1 MNFPVFNLKYRSIES
16 DININTLILRI
27 KYHQIMKRI
36 ILFFIIIF
44 STTAIHAQE
53 DTYWKKITQDNGIVS
68 NRSDV
73 KSIANNE
80 LLFNLNEVAIKK
92 YLELLQNKKAADG
105 KIEITVPNMNG
116 DLERFLVWES
126 SNFEPELQRQFPDIR
141 AYNGI
146 GITDRNAALYFSLSP
161 KGIQIMVLRGDSG
174 SEFIEPYSKD
184 NTVYV
189 LYGSKNRNKG
199 SLPFTCKTEDIG
211 LNKQLLNTASKIS
224 ANNKVFKTLRLAL
237 SCTGEYTA
245 YHGGTVSLAL
255 AAMNATMTRV
265 NGIFNKDLAVK
276 LQIIANNNLIMYTD
290 AATDPYS
297 DAMTGAGGVWNQE
310 LQTNLT
316 NVITNSGYDIGHLF
330 GASGGGGNAGCIG
343 CVCVNPSNDS
353 PLAKGSAFT
362 SPSDS
367 KPEGD
372 TFDIDFVAHE
382 MGHQLGANHT
392 FSYEIEGTG
401 TNVEPGS
408 GSTIMGYAGITSDYD
423 VQANSDDYFAYASIL
438 QVQNNLLSKTCAVS
452 TALSNSPPTINA
464 GLDFT
469 IPNGTAF
476 ILKGSGSDING
487 NAVTYS
493 WEQNDTAITSS
504 GVNSVAFPTKIDG
517 PLFRSLYPSSS
528 PIRYMPSYN
537 TVLFNKLTTTWESVS
552 LIARSLH
559 FTLTGRDNAGLGTAQ
574 TNTDEMIVNVSGTIG
589 PFEVT
594 SQNTENLSWA
604 PGTNQTIIWNVSG
617 SNVLSGSNT
626 VNIKLSTDGGV
637 TFSTILSANSPNDGS
652 ETIMVPNI
660 TATNCRIL
668 IEPIANIYY
677 ALNSKSFAIGYSV
690 ASSCTTYTF
699 STPITIPDARGTYT
713 TRTITVPTAT
723 GTTSDVNFA
732 VGLTHSFL
740 SDVQMEIVSPLGT
753 TVKLFDRNCGSTNSA
768 LLLTYDDLGSLLV
781 CGSTTPQTV
790 SPFEPLAAFNGQ
802 NPQGVWTFRVR
813 DVDATKTGT
822 VDQASITICTKT
834 FTLATLDFEINDFA
848 VYPNPNKGNF
858 NVKFTT
864 TSTSGVEVLVHDL
877 LGRKLFENK
886 FENESNFNKNIQLK
900 NVQPGLYLLTVIDGN
915 RKEVRKIV
923 IK

>member
-1 MNFPVFNLKYRSIES
+1 
-16 DININTLILRI
+16 
-27 KYHQIMKRI
+27 MKRI
-36 ILFFIIIF
+36 VLFFIIIF
-44 STTAIHAQE
+44 FTTAIHAQE
-53 DTYWKKITQDNGIVS
+53 GTYWKKIAQDNGIS
-68 NRSDV
+68 DRSDV
-73 KSIANNE
+73 KTIAANQ

-92 YLELLQNKKAADG
+92 SLELLQNKKAADG
-105 KIEITVPNMNG
+105 KIEIIIPNMNG

-126 SNFEPELQRQFPDIR
+126 SNFEPELQTQFPDIR

-146 GITDRNAALYFSLSP
+146 GITDRNAALYFSISP
-161 KGIQIMVLRGDSG
+161 KGIQSMVLRGDSG

-184 NTVYV
+184 STVYV
-189 LYGSKNRNKG
+189 LFNSKNRNKG

-211 LNKQLLNTASKIS
+211 LNKQLLNTTGKIS
-224 ANNKVFKTLRLAL
+224 ANNKVFKTMRLAL

-245 YHGGTVSLAL
+245 YHGGTVALAL
-255 AAMNATMTRV
+255 TAMNATMTRV
-265 NGIFNKDLAVK
+265 NGVFNKDLAIK

-297 DAMTGAGGVWNQE
+297 DAITGAGGAWNQE

-316 NVITNSGYDIGHLF
+316 NVITDGGYDIGHLF

-343 CVCVNPSNDS
+343 CVCVNPSSSN

-362 SPSDS
+362 SPSDA

-408 GSTIMGYAGITSDYD
+408 GSTIMGYAGITSEYD
-423 VQANSDDYFAYASIL
+423 VQASSDDYFAYVSIL
-438 QVQNNLLSKTCAVS
+438 QIQTNFLSKTCAVS

-476 ILKGSGSDING
+476 ILKGAGSDING

-493 WEQNDTAITSS
+493 WEQNDTAITTS

-528 PIRYMPSYN
+528 PIRYMPAYSK
-537 TVLFNKLTTTWESVS
+537 VLSNKLTTTWESVS
-552 LIARSLH
+552 SVARSLH
-559 FTLTGRDNAGLGTAQ
+559 FTLTGRDNAALGTAQ
-574 TNTDEMIVNVSGTIG
+574 TNTDEMTVNVSGTIG

-594 SQNTENLSWA
+594 SQNTENLSWDQ
-604 PGTNQTIIWNVSG
+604 GTNQTITWNVSG
-617 SNVLSGSNT
+617 SNVLEGSNT

-668 IEPIANIYY
+668 IEPTANIYY

-690 ASSCTTYTF
+690 ASSCTTYAF

-713 TRTITVPTAT
+713 TRTITVPAST

-732 VGLTHSFL
+732 VGLTHSYL

-753 TVKLFDRNCGSTNSA
+753 TVKLFDRNCGSTNNA

-822 VDQASITICTKT
+822 VDQASITICTKI

-864 TSTSGVEVLVHDL
+864 TSTSGVKVMVHDL

-923 IK
+923 IE